1 MGLGDAQTR
10 ERLAQFLCRAAGA
23 RSVDI
28 VELRQLAGGAV
39 QENWLLLAAIE
50 GGAFAGRQKLVL
62 RTDAATSLS
71 MSRDRATEFAVQRL
85 VHDGGVTVPEPLFL
99 CRDAAVT
106 GKPFFIMRWMPGAS
120 DGGRVVAGELGG
132 ARAVLA
138 ERLAQELAK
147 LHKLR
152 PTRDAVAALG
162 QPPRDAAAARLGP
175 LARFLEVHDEPHP
188 VAEWGVRWLMR
199 HAPPPAE
206 PVLCHGDFRTGNY
219 LADEH
224 GFAALL
230 DWDFA
235 GWSDPDEDI
244 GWFCLGYWRFGHY
257 AREAGGLVPRAAFH
271 RAYAVASGRV
281 IDPARAR
288 YWEVMAALRWLVIA
302 LEQRDRFLRGGERSL
317 QLLLNGRRPAECEL
331 EILKLTE
338 QADEAA

>member
-1 MGLGDAQTR
+1 
-10 ERLAQFLCRAAGA
+10 
-23 RSVDI
+23 
-28 VELRQLAGGAV
+28 
-39 QENWLLLAAIE
+39 
-50 GGAFAGRQKLVL
+50 
-62 RTDAATSLS
+62 
-71 MSRDRATEFAVQRL
+71 
-85 VHDGGVTVPEPLFL
+85 
-99 CRDAAVT
+99 
-106 GKPFFIMRWMPGAS
+106 MRWMPGIAH
-120 DGGRVVAGELGG
+120 GERIVAGEVGG

-152 PTRDAVAALG
+152 PMRDAVAGLG
-162 QPPRDAAAARLGP
+162 APPDDAAAARLGP
-175 LARFLEVHDEPHP
+175 LARFLDAHDEPHP

-199 HAPPPAE
+199 HAPAPVA

-219 LADEH
+219 LTDER
-224 GFAALL
+224 GFTALL

-244 GWFCLGYWRFGHY
+244 GWFCLGYWRFGAY

-271 RAYAVASGRV
+271 RAYEAASGRA

-317 QLLLNGRRPAECEL
+317 QLLLNGRRPAECEF
-331 EILKLTE
+331 EILRLTE
-338 QADEAA
+338 RADEAA